1 MGELI
6 DEKERHFMGYLRL
19 YDEETRN
26 LFEGEIYIF
35 LLYVL
40 WKKNVDFFSKKK
52 WHEMQKIKL

>member
-40 WKKNVDFFSKKK
+40 WKK
-52 WHEMQKIKL
+52 M